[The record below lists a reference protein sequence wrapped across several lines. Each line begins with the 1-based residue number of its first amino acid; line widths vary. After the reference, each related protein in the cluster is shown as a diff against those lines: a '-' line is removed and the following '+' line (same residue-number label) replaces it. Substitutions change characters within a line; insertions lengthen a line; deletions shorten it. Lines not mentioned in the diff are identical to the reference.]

1 MSSDDEGGVSP
12 WSEREVG
19 NGHAASW
26 AWSETDDDERLQ
38 LVHSSLP
45 LTHSFS
51 PSQSDACDWRL
62 SRAMITITPL
72 GQKAASDTSSDASSS
87 SSSTP
92 SPRALAY
99 LVQIDSA
106 YILLDCGAPEDLR
119 FPSSSSSPSS
129 EDQASSR
136 YVSEDGALNAHALS
150 LLPLDVAISYIAP
163 RIQLVL
169 LSHSTMHNVGL
180 YAYAR
185 ARLGLTCPA
194 YATLPTASMARLVT
208 LEASLTLA
216 SECDVAA
223 LEKRPTKVQMAAR
236 VAGEASAGV
245 KKEDEGGEDEDVK
258 MLSSPTS
265 SSSQRDRCIPLR
277 HEIDEAF
284 ESIRTLRY
292 LQPTVLEGS
301 LSSLSLTAHSAG
313 HTLGGTVWK
322 LRSPTSGTVVL
333 AIDWN
338 HVRERHID
346 GSGVVEGAAAVAG
359 ANALPTASRAGE
371 EAAGTKRAELLVT
384 SGARLG
390 RVNARRKD
398 KDKVRVRGCERQ
410 SQRCSD

>member
-1 MSSDDEGGVSP
+1 
-12 WSEREVG
+12 
-19 NGHAASW
+19 
-26 AWSETDDDERLQ
+26 
-38 LVHSSLP
+38 
-45 LTHSFS
+45 
-51 PSQSDACDWRL
+51 
-62 SRAMITITPL
+62 MITITPL
-72 GQKAASDTSSDASSS
+72 GQEAASDTSSDASSS
-87 SSSTP
+87 SSSSP

-119 FPSSSSSPSS
+119 FPTTSSSPSS
-129 EDQASSR
+129 EDGDADISR
-136 YVSEDGALNAHALS
+136 YVSEHGTLDTQALS
-150 LLPLDVAISYIAP
+150 LLPLDVAISHIAP

-223 LEKRPTKVQMAAR
+223 LEKRPTKVQLAAR
-236 VAGEASAGV
+236 VAGEASAGI
-245 KKEDEGGEDEDVK
+245 KKEDGANEDDEDVK

-301 LSSLSLTAHSAG
+301 LSSLSLTA
-313 HTLGGTVWK
+313 
-322 LRSPTSGTVVL
+322 R
-333 AIDWN
+333 
-338 HVRERHID
+338 
-346 GSGVVEGAAAVAG
+346 
-359 ANALPTASRAGE
+359 
-371 EAAGTKRAELLVT
+371 
-384 SGARLG
+384 
-390 RVNARRKD
+390 
-398 KDKVRVRGCERQ
+398 
-410 SQRCSD
+410 